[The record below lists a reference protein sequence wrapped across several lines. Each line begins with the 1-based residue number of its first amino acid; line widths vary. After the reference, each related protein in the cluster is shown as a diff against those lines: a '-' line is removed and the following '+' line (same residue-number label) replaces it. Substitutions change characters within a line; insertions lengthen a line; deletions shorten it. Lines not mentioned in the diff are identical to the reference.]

1 MRVNLYELLPFQLCS
16 MLCILVPLCVA
27 FNKQWMYN
35 AIAPFC
41 VLAGFLFFF
50 YPDGISNRYDS
61 LSFRVLES
69 MIIHTLILFIGAFLF
84 ASKKVTFKLAN
95 MKEVFIF
102 GVSMFAV
109 AIIMNVILVN
119 FDPNVDFFYMMK
131 GFGLGL
137 HPALNAFILLLVG
150 TAIIFAIYGICQL
163 CYYLPTKYRARK
175 TASPTT

>member
-1 MRVNLYELLPFQLCS
+1 M
-16 MLCILVPLCVA
+16 
-27 FNKQWMYN
+27 
-35 AIAPFC
+35 
-41 VLAGFLFFF
+41 
-50 YPDGISNRYDS
+50 
-61 LSFRVLES
+61 
-69 MIIHTLILFIGAFLF
+69 FLF

-150 TAIIFAIYGICQL
+150 TAIIFAIYGICRL
-163 CYYLPTKYRARK
+163 CYYLSAKYRARK